1 MRKLTG
7 NQKIIVDIK
16 QFNQERINNCILAL
30 PLKRVLQLESELV
43 NISKCCA
50 AMLPAPASVMIVEPG
65 SAIAVAPGCKLASSE
80 TSHGRLDTPCLTS
93 LLFKYLLSILGY
105 ITLLRIYS
113 SILGTVYLL
122 YNKGEV

>member
-1 MRKLTG
+1 MFSPILRKLTG

-30 PLKRVLQLESELV
+30 PLKRVLQLESELA

-80 TSHGRLDTPCLTS
+80 TSHGRLDTLCLTG
-93 LLFKYLLSILGY
+93 LLFKILQPGKGV
-105 ITLLRIYS
+105 YS
-113 SILGTVYLL
+113 YEKTSFLDTYVY
-122 YNKGEV
+122 NF